1 MHRKLLVHLPYSMK
15 NLPSLFSKGERQ
27 TQEFNISPF
36 VSFHLQGN
44 RFLLKA
50 EGSAEVD
57 EDQITLRFSVNMTID
72 IQPAAVEFGNVHL
85 PNSGTQILSLHHTG
99 NVPLS
104 ITRFVIDNQAF
115 GLSPSPALPLQLMPD
130 AKASI
135 EIHFRPSKLGPH
147 RGTFTFWSNEL
158 KHPTVNLI
166 GYGAESQVVITD
178 ALIQRVLTFFN
189 NANNPQVLVN
199 RIQDDPSFLR
209 AGGATY
215 GMNFEQAAAV
225 LRYRN
230 RLPGKRFTS
239 MEQLD
244 AVYGIGPDTL
254 HDILYS
260 FAGED

>member
-1 MHRKLLVHLPYSMK
+1 MYRKLLVRLPYSMK
-15 NLPSLFSKGERQ
+15 SLSSFFLKREKL
-27 TQEFNISPF
+27 TQEINISPF
-36 VSFHLQGN
+36 VPFHLKGN
-44 RFLLKA
+44 HFLLKA
-50 EGSAEVD
+50 EGPVEVD
-57 EDQITLRFSVNMTID
+57 EDQITLHFSLNTTIE
-72 IQPAAVEFGNVHL
+72 IQPAAAEFGNVHL
-85 PNSGTQILSLHHTG
+85 PNGGTQVISLHHTG

-104 ITRFVIDNQAF
+104 ITRVVIDNQAF
-115 GLSPSPALPLQLMPD
+115 ELSPSPALPLQLMPE

-135 EIHFRPSKLGPH
+135 EIHFHPSKLGPH

-189 NANNPQVLVN
+189 NANNPQVLVD

-215 GMNFEQAAAV
+215 GMNFQQAAAV